1 MTATSLNWR
10 AQRTDA
16 AALRILDAAEA
27 LYATHGVDGV
37 TMRDLAVAA
46 GCSRATLYR
55 YFPSREAVQAA
66 FVDRSADR
74 LAHEV
79 DAAGSAG
86 DPGDRLV
93 AAVTVALR
101 LVRGN
106 PAFANWFRSDG
117 VATAAQLAVVS
128 PAIESLAR
136 GFVAGLRGAEPT
148 GAGSG
153 SDAERA
159 RWLVRVMLSLLTTP
173 GTDPDDEAQMLRTF
187 VVPVVVG

>member
-136 GFVAGLRGAEPT
+136 GFVAGLRGAEPA
-148 GAGSG
+148 GAVSG